1 MIRVRFAPSPVGH
14 LFVSGARVALANFL
28 HARRHNGH
36 MLLRID
42 DMERDRAKPA
52 FAESIAHDLTWL
64 GIEWDETFQQ
74 SDRLDLY
81 AQAADRLRQANRIY
95 PCFEGDDELRAK
107 RDQRLK
113 RGKSPIYDRAML
125 KMTAEQRAKA
135 EANGKLPYWRFLL
148 SPRTLDWRDL
158 IMGPRQAKLTAV
170 SDPVLIRADG
180 TPTPLFASVVDDI
193 DTGITEVIRA
203 EDNADNT
210 GVQLDLW
217 EALTGKPPRVQFAHL
232 PPLVDTG
239 RMRLSRKV
247 GSLSVR
253 TLRGDGVVAAALATC
268 LAQIGIAGA
277 AEPAPPTVLAKDFD
291 LRRLSQTVAG
301 FDASQLLSLNR
312 RALGRMDF
320 SSIADRLP
328 NGATEAFWLA
338 VRGSLDLLNEV
349 RGWWEVVAGT
359 IVPPV
364 IEGEGAFLKE
374 AEALL
379 PPEPWDDSVW
389 RVWTEALAQAT
400 GRVGEALLLPLR
412 LALTGEEQG
421 PALEALLPL
430 IGRARAS
437 NRLRIAAA

>member
-14 LFVSGARVALANFL
+14 LFVSGARVALANYL
-28 HARRHNGH
+28 HARRHGGH
-36 MLLRID
+36 MLLRFD

-52 FAESIAHDLTWL
+52 FVESIAYDLSWL
-64 GIEWDETFQQ
+64 GIDWDETFQQ
-74 SDRLDLY
+74 SDRLDRY
-81 AQAADRLRQANRIY
+81 TQAAERLRLANRIY

-125 KMTAEQRAKA
+125 KMTAEQRTKA
-135 EANGKLPYWRFLL
+135 EANGKQPYWRFLL
-148 SPRTLDWRDL
+148 SPRTLEWRDQVV
-158 IMGPRQAKLTAV
+158 GARQAKLTAV
-170 SDPVLIRADG
+170 SDPVAMRADG
-180 TPTPLFASVVDDI
+180 TPTALFASVVDDI
-193 DTGITEVIRA
+193 DTGITHIIRA
-203 EDNADNT
+203 DDNAANT

-217 EALTGKPPRVQFAHL
+217 EALTGTAPRVQFAHL
-232 PPLVDTG
+232 PALADAG
-239 RMRLSRKV
+239 RVRLSRKV

-253 TLRGDGVVAAALATC
+253 ALRGDGVDPVALATC
-268 LAQIGIAGA
+268 LARIGTASVG
-277 AEPAPPTVLAKDFD
+277 EPAPVAVLARDFD
-291 LRRLSQTVAG
+291 LSRLAQSVAG

-312 RALGRMDF
+312 RALGLLDF
-320 SSIADRLP
+320 SAIADRLP
-328 NGATEAFWLA
+328 SGATEAFWLA

-364 IEGEGAFLKE
+364 IDGEGAFLSE

-379 PPEPWDDSVW
+379 PPEPWDASVW
-389 RVWTEALAQAT
+389 RSWTDALTNAT
-400 GRVGEALLLPLR
+400 GRVGEALMMPLR

-430 IGRARAS
+430 IGRARAA
-437 NRLRIAAA
+437 NRLRIAAV

>member
-1 MIRVRFAPSPVGH
+1 MTRVRFAPSPVGH

-28 HARRHNGH
+28 HARRHGGH

-42 DMERDRAKPA
+42 DMERDRGKPM
-52 FAESIAHDLTWL
+52 FAESIAHDLRWL
-64 GIEWDETFQQ
+64 GIDWDETFQQ
-74 SDRLDLY
+74 SDRQALY
-81 AQAADRLRQANRIY
+81 TQAAERLRQANRIY

-135 EANGKLPYWRFLL
+135 EANGKQPYWRFLL
-148 SPRTLDWRDL
+148 SPRTLEWRDQ

-170 SDPVLIRADG
+170 SDPVVMRADG
-180 TPTPLFASVVDDI
+180 TPTALFASVVDDI
-193 DTGITEVIRA
+193 DTGITHIIRA
-203 EDNADNT
+203 EDNAANT
-210 GVQLDLW
+210 GVQLDMW
-217 EALTGKPPRVQFAHL
+217 DALTGTSPRVQFAHL
-232 PPLVDTG
+232 PALADTG
-239 RMRLSRKV
+239 RIRLSRKV

-253 TLRGDGVVAAALATC
+253 ALRGDGVDPAALATC
-268 LAQIGIAGA
+268 LAGIGTGSAG
-277 AEPAPPTVLAKDFD
+277 EPAPASVLARDFD
-291 LRRLSQTVAG
+291 LNSLAQTAAG

-320 SSIADRLP
+320 SAIADRLP

-364 IEGEGAFLKE
+364 IDGEGAFLSE

-389 RVWTEALAQAT
+389 RSWTEALGQAS
-400 GRVGEALLLPLR
+400 GRVGEALMMPLR
-412 LALTGEEQG
+412 LALTGEEYG
-421 PALEALLPL
+421 PALDALLPL
-430 IGRARAS
+430 IGRARAA
-437 NRLRIAAA
+437 NRLRVAAA

>member
-1 MIRVRFAPSPVGH
+1 MTRVRFAPSPTGH

-28 HARRHNGH
+28 HARRHGGH
-36 MLLRID
+36 MLLRFD
-42 DMERDRAKPA
+42 DVDRDRARPA
-52 FAESIAHDLTWL
+52 FAETIAHDLQWL
-64 GIEWDETFQQ
+64 GIAWDESFLQ
-74 SDRLDLY
+74 SDRLGLY

-107 RDQRLK
+107 RDHQLK
-113 RGKSPIYDRAML
+113 RGKSPIYDRGML
-125 KMTAEQRAKA
+125 RMTAEQRAKA
-135 EANGKLPYWRFLL
+135 EANGKRPYWRFLL
-148 SPRTLDWRDL
+148 SPRTLEWRDQ
-158 IMGPRQAKLTAV
+158 IVGPRQAKLTAV
-170 SDPVLIRADG
+170 SDPVVVRADG

-193 DTGITEVIRA
+193 ETGITHIIRA
-203 EDNADNT
+203 EDNAVST

-232 PPLVDTG
+232 PALADTG
-239 RMRLSRKV
+239 RVRLARKAS
-247 GSLSVR
+247 SLSVR
-253 TLRGDGVVAAALATC
+253 ALRSDGVDPAALATC
-268 LAQIGIAGA
+268 LARVGLPDSG
-277 AEPAPPTVLAKDFD
+277 EPATPDDLARTFD
-291 LRRLSQTVAG
+291 LSRLSQATAG

-312 RALGRMDF
+312 RALSRVDF
-320 SSIADRLP
+320 SAIADRLP
-328 NGATEAFWLA
+328 SGATEAFWLA

-364 IEGEGAFLKE
+364 IDGEEAFLSE

-389 RVWTEALAQAT
+389 RHWTDALAQAT
-400 GRVGEALLLPLR
+400 GRVGDALLMPLR
-412 LALTGEEQG
+412 LALTGEEHG

-437 NRLRIAAA
+437 SRLRIAAA